1 MPREEQGYQEVLRW
15 YLCEWQGCHRWGAVS
30 SLLLSVSLLGKPVL
44 DRTGGHPFCA
54 VFFGQSITDFTNSS
68 VLYCFRMLCNWRGA
82 PMLLSLFV
90 RLFSCSNSPTYLS
103 RSWLT
108 PWWKS
113 LMWTLLPVLFSCPC
127 KSVDVVAHLVTRMCK
142 VTHLFCWQWTW
153 TWTWT
158 CIVARQ
164 KQGSCL

>member
-1 MPREEQGYQEVLRW
+1 MVSMWVTRVPSLRSSELFVALCVPARETCVRQNWGSSF
-15 YLCEWQGCHRWGAVS
+15 LCC
-30 SLLLSVSLLGKPVL
+30 
-44 DRTGGHPFCA
+44 
-54 VFFGQSITDFTNSS
+54 VFWLVNYKLHKFISFLS

-153 TWTWT
+153 TWT